1 MWDSKEYY
9 RFDRFYQCGIYHWE
23 RMFKVE
29 HGVEYVWNKMNRH
42 CGSIPANAVSGC
54 KADCSTRVAHLGW
67 MRLEDRIRKCK
78 ERREE
83 DKGQFFSE
91 ELYDAILDK
100 NPNLVKF

>member
-9 RFDRFYQCGIYHWE
+9 RFDKFYGCGSYHWE
-23 RMFKVE
+23 RMFKVDKDT
-29 HGVEYVWNKMNRH
+29 EYVWNKMNRH
-42 CGSIPANAVSGC
+42 CGSIPSNSLQGV
-54 KADCSTRVAHLGW
+54 KADCPTRVAHLGW
-67 MRLEDRIRKCK
+67 MKLEDRIRKCK